1 MNRAAGETIAS
12 EDIQERTLISR
23 EAQATK
29 DVTGERTGAFA
40 APVRSRLSAVRAVA
54 GF

>member
-23 EAQATK
+23 E
-29 DVTGERTGAFA
+29 V
-40 APVRSRLSAVRAVA
+40 
-54 GF
+54 